1 MFLERNWLKTHGF
14 WDFQAFEVC
23 RGTFMSS
30 KARNV
35 QLLWTWS
42 FAAEFQCLLWEY
54 CLVKL
59 QLRPLQCS
67 LSTFT
72 SLKNF
77 WPGKNFSRLKCI
89 SLSALNNLGFIFLFT
104 KCFKISWF
112 ELSVAGE
119 LQALFIPEDHFRCFA
134 CAQIIQWL
142 GKQNL
147 GMEII
152 CSK

>member
-30 KARNV
+30 KARNI
-35 QLLWTWS
+35 QLLWIWS
-42 FAAEFQCLLWEY
+42 FALEFQCLSWEY

-77 WPGKNFSRLKCI
+77 WHGKI
-89 SLSALNNLGFIFLFT
+89 SLGWNASHFLHWIVWGFLFT